1 MKKEELKS
9 LISEAVIDNDLKII
23 SEKIFNK
30 ERISVE
36 DGLLLFEKGSLSFL
50 GTLANYI
57 REDLHGDKTYFN
69 RNFHIEP
76 TNVCVFACKFCSYS
90 RLYAHRDEGWELSM
104 QQMLDIVKSYDDKP
118 ITEVH
123 IVGGVHPK
131 MNLDFFCELLQKIKL
146 HRPSLHIKGFTAV
159 ELDYMFRKTK
169 LSVEEGMKKM
179 HDAGLDSLP
188 GGGAEIFHPEIR
200 EQICDDKVDADGWLH
215 IHEAAHNLG
224 MHTNATML
232 YGHIENYSH
241 RIDHMRRLRELQD
254 KTHGFN
260 TFIPLKFRNQNND
273 MSDVTESSI
282 VEDMKMYAVARI
294 YLDNFPHLKAYWP
307 MLGRQNAQLS
317 LSFGVNDIDG
327 TIDDSTKIYSMAGSE
342 EQNPAMT
349 TEELVT
355 LIKQVKRTPVER
367 DTLYNVVRDYSQ
379 TDFEKEKNY
388 FQQFAGKYKNNL
400 PTREEWLQYKKEEWE
415 LEENKINRLN
425 KLN

>member
-1 MKKEELKS
+1 MDKETLTNLVS
-9 LISEAVIDNDLKII
+9 SSVSDPGLVSIA
-23 SEKIFNK
+23 EKIFNK
-30 ERISVE
+30 ERITDT
-36 DGLLLFEKGSLSFL
+36 DGMLLFEKGSLSFL

-131 MNLDFFCELLQKIKL
+131 MNLEFFCELLQNIKK
-146 HRPSLHIKGFTAV
+146 HRPGLHIKGFTAV
-159 ELDYMFRKTK
+159 ELDYMFRKAK
-169 LSVEEGMKKM
+169 VSVEEGLKKM
-179 HDAGLDSLP
+179 HEAGLDSLP

-200 EQICDDKVDADGWLH
+200 QQISDDKVDGTGWLY

-232 YGHIENYSH
+232 YGHIEKYEH
-241 RIDHMRRLRELQD
+241 RIDHMKKLRELQD
-254 KTHGFN
+254 KTKGFN

-273 MSDVTESSI
+273 MSAVTESSI

-307 MLGRQNAQLS
+307 MLGRQNAQLT

-367 DTLYNVVRDYSQ
+367 DTLYNVV
-379 TDFEKEKNY
+379 KNY
-388 FQQFAGKYKNNL
+388 S
-400 PTREEWLQYKKEEWE
+400 EVD
-415 LEENKINRLN
+415 LEKVKFDVALN
-425 KLN
+425 